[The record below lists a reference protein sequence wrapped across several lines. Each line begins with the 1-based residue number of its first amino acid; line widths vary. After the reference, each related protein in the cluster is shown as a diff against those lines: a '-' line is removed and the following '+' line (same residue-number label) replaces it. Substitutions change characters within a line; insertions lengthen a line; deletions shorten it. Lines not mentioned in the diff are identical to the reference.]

1 MGLFDKIRGQ
11 FIDVI
16 EWVDS
21 SRETLVWK
29 FPRTDNEIK
38 NGAQLVVRETQ
49 AAVFMHEGQVGDV
62 FGPGRVQLSTRNLP
76 ILTTLASWKYAF
88 DAPFKCD
95 VYFVNTRQ
103 FTDEKWGTPNPIMLR
118 DPEFGPVR
126 LRAFGSYSFRVTDAG
141 AFIRQLAGTD
151 PHFETSEIAGY
162 FRSILVSRFADAL
175 ARSGVPLLD
184 LAAHYT
190 DLGDTLIAAIQG
202 EFVPYGLEIAKF
214 LIENVSVPEDVEKAL
229 DKRAS
234 MSVLGNLNQYTQY
247 QTAQAIG
254 DVAKNPGS
262 PGAMAGVIAGANLG
276 GVMAGAMQ
284 PAAATPAPTAP
295 AAAPPPSTAW
305 YAAPGGVQS
314 GPLDPGALQRQISA
328 GQITPQTLVW
338 RQGLPGWTPAGQTPE
353 LQALFASVPPP
364 LPPPLPPAAP

>member
-16 EWVDS
+16 EWVDP

-29 FPRTDNEIK
+29 FPRADNEIK

-49 AAVFMHEGQVGDV
+49 AAVFMHEGQLGDV

-76 ILTTLASWKYAF
+76 VLTTLASWKYAF

-95 VYFVNTRQ
+95 VYFVSTRQ
-103 FTDEKWGTPNPIMLR
+103 FTEEKWGTPNPIMVR

-126 LRAFGSYSFRVTDAG
+126 LRAFGSYSFRVNDAG

-175 ARSGVPLLD
+175 ARSGIPLLD
-184 LAAHYT
+184 LAAHYA
-190 DLGDTLIAAIQG
+190 DLGDRLITAIQG
-202 EFVPYGLEIAKF
+202 EFAPYGVEIAKF
-214 LIENVSVPEDVEKAL
+214 LVENVTVPEDVEKAM
-229 DKRAS
+229 DKRSS

-254 DVAKNPGS
+254 DIAKNPGS
-262 PGAMAGVIAGANLG
+262 PGAMTGMIAGANLG

-284 PAAATPAPTAP
+284 Q
-295 AAAPPPSTAW
+295 AAAPPAPTGPPPLSSW
-305 YAAPGGVQS
+305 YAAPGGVQA
-314 GPLDPGALQRQISA
+314 GPFDQAALQQQLAA
-328 GQITPQTLVW
+328 GQITAQTLVW
-338 RQGLPGWTPAGQTPE
+338 RQGLPGWVPAGQVQE
-353 LQALFASVPPP
+353 LQALFARLPPP
-364 LPPPLPPAAP
+364 LPPPVPPAAP

>member
-16 EWVDS
+16 EWVDP

-29 FPRTDNEIK
+29 FPRADNEIK

-49 AAVFMHEGQVGDV
+49 AAVFLHEGELGDV

-95 VYFVNTRQ
+95 IYFVNTRQ
-103 FTDEKWGTPNPIMLR
+103 FTDEKWGTANPIMVR

-126 LRAFGSYSFRVTDAG
+126 LRAFGSYGFRVNDAG

-151 PHFETSEIAGY
+151 PHFETTEIAGY

-175 ARSGVPLLD
+175 AQSGIPLLD

-190 DLGDTLIAAIQG
+190 DLGDRLIAAIRG
-202 EFVPYGLEIAKF
+202 EFAPYGVEVSKF
-214 LIENVSVPEDVEKAL
+214 LVENVSVPEDVEKAL
-229 DKRAS
+229 DKRSS

-262 PGAMAGVIAGANLG
+262 PGAMSGMIAGANLG

-284 PAAATPAPTAP
+284 QV
-295 AAAPPPSTAW
+295 AAAPPQAGPPPLTLW
-305 YAAPGGVQS
+305 YAAPGGVQA
-314 GPLDPGALQRQISA
+314 GPFDPVTLQQQVAA
-328 GQITPQTLVW
+328 GQITTQTLVW
-338 RQGLPGWTPAGQTPE
+338 RQGLPGWTPAGQVPE
-353 LQALFASVPPP
+353 LQPLLSGVPPP
-364 LPPPLPPAAP
+364 LPPPVPPAAP